1 MGGRAALRF
10 ALAHGDRVGAL
21 ILESVSPGV
30 TEAAQR
36 AERINGDNALAD
48 AIEHDGIELFID
60 KWETLPLWNSQR
72 ILPAEVRATLRAQRL
87 ENRPTGLANS
97 LRGAGAGLDEP
108 VHDRLGKIEIPT
120 LLIAGELDTR
130 YAGLAR
136 AMATKFPNAQLE
148 LIPDA
153 GHSAH
158 FERPDLFASAVMGFL
173 RR

>member
-1 MGGRAALRF
+1 MGGRAAIRF
-10 ALAHGDRVGAL
+10 ALAHRDRVEAL
-21 ILESVSPGV
+21 VFESISPGIP
-30 TEAAQR
+30 EAARR
-36 AERINGDNALAD
+36 AERVSADNALAD

-72 ILPAEVRATLRAQRL
+72 TLPAETRATLRAQRL

-108 VHDRLGKIEIPT
+108 IHDRLGEIEIPT
-120 LLIAGELDTR
+120 LLIAGELDTK
-130 YAGLAR
+130 YADLAR
-136 AMATKFPNAQLE
+136 AMATKIPNAQLE
-148 LIPDA
+148 IIPDA
-153 GHSAH
+153 GHFAH